1 MKSSKKDNAVSF
13 TVIMASFKKL
23 FLKYLWH
30 SPAQIMLSLLGRDM
44 EVMDKYFW
52 LKSKQ
57 LFGKQLFVRTTTY
70 SMHLLCIPVLQS
82 KGQWATRS
90 FYVQPEQALE
100 AFKLKY

>member
-44 EVMDKYFW
+44 EVMDKNFW

-57 LFGKQLFVRTTTY
+57 LFGEHLFVRTTTY
-70 SMHLLCIPVLQS
+70 SMHLLYQCCR
-82 KGQWATRS
+82 ARAARS

>member
-44 EVMDKYFW
+44 KVMDKFFW

-57 LFGKQLFVRTTTY
+57 LFGKHLFVRTTTY
-70 SMHLLCIPVLQS
+70 SMHLLYQCCRARASGPP
-82 KGQWATRS
+82 G
-90 FYVQPEQALE
+90 
-100 AFKLKY
+100 AFMYSPNKL